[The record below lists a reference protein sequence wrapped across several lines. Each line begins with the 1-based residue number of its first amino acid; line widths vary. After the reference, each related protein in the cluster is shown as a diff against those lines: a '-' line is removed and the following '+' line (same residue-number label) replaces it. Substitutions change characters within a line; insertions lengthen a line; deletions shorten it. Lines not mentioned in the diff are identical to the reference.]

1 MPPPPVPPVPK
12 QRGSLASAIDIGAMT
27 PQQRQEALEAVRAL
41 KNLDHDLDSKT
52 FTRID
57 LMLTQYVFGSSFYAS
72 FEDQPHESTTTSSI
86 PTTLWPRQQVK
97 ESEEKVEESE
107 RREKKLKILNVV
119 EIGNLAWWLAI
130 GMAVGM
136 TWYGT

>member
-1 MPPPPVPPVPK
+1 M
-12 QRGSLASAIDIGAMT
+12 
-27 PQQRQEALEAVRAL
+27 
-41 KNLDHDLDSKT
+41 
-52 FTRID
+52 F
-57 LMLTQYVFGSSFYAS
+57 FGSSFYAS

-130 GMAVGM
+130 GMVVGM